1 MKAYDAMCHI
11 CVPVMTMSQLTM
23 RLMII
28 SICVAVMNDYFQM
41 MPMSMRIGQGDTA
54 VLKCLAPK
62 ANPRPE
68 VSWLKNGEPVNP
80 MDSKRIHIT
89 DTGRLKHRGV
99 KARGL
104 TIVGVLPN
112 LDGGR
117 GAGRG
122 NMICTVMEV

>member
-1 MKAYDAMCHI
+1 
-11 CVPVMTMSQLTM
+11 
-23 RLMII
+23 
-28 SICVAVMNDYFQM
+28 MNDYFQM

-89 DTGRLKHRGV
+89 DTGRLKHRGR

-104 TIVGVLPN
+104 QLVSVLPS
-112 LDGGR
+112 LAGGEGR
-117 GAGRG
+117 GGGGGGANVG
-122 NMICTVMEV
+122 

>member
-1 MKAYDAMCHI
+1 
-11 CVPVMTMSQLTM
+11 
-23 RLMII
+23 
-28 SICVAVMNDYFQM
+28 MNDYFQM

-68 VSWLKNGEPVNP
+68 VTWLKNGEPVNP

-89 DTGRLKHRGV
+89 DTGRLKHRGQ

-104 TIVGVLPN
+104 QLVGVLPS
-112 LDGGR
+112 LAGGEAE
-117 GAGRG
+117 GG
-122 NMICTVMEV
+122 T

>member
-1 MKAYDAMCHI
+1 MSHTGI
-11 CVPVMTMSQLTM
+11 CVL
-23 RLMII
+23 
-28 SICVAVMNDYFQM
+28 VMNDYFQM

-99 KARGL
+99 RARGL
-104 TIVGVLPN
+104 KLVGVLPS
-112 LDGGR
+112 LAGGEGR
-117 GAGRG
+117 GA
-122 NMICTVMEV
+122 

>member
-1 MKAYDAMCHI
+1 
-11 CVPVMTMSQLTM
+11 
-23 RLMII
+23 
-28 SICVAVMNDYFQM
+28 
-41 MPMSMRIGQGDTA
+41 MRIGQGDTA

-99 KARGL
+99 RLEGCNWLASCLAKLEGS
-104 TIVGVLPN
+104 
-112 LDGGR
+112 GGG
-117 GAGRG
+117 GA
-122 NMICTVMEV
+122 

>member
-1 MKAYDAMCHI
+1 
-11 CVPVMTMSQLTM
+11 
-23 RLMII
+23 
-28 SICVAVMNDYFQM
+28 MNDYFQM

-89 DTGRLKHRGV
+89 DTGRLKHRGRR
-99 KARGL
+99 ARGL
-104 TIVGVLPN
+104 ILVGVLPI
-112 LDGGR
+112 
-117 GAGRG
+117 A
-122 NMICTVMEV
+122 